1 VAVSYYNYG
10 EVRTDV
16 FYGGP
21 IGNSGDTTA
30 TIGGY
35 YRRGDGVKNVGY
47 DTNNG
52 GQFRLTLTH
61 KFDDSTSLTVTYKHI
76 DDHTQLLLPQPVKIT
91 QAEAFK
97 ESPQSV
103 DSTLKPT
110 ICRGETPS

>member
-1 VAVSYYNYG
+1 VKFG
-10 EVRTDV
+10 RTV

-35 YRRGDGVKNVGY
+35 FRRGDGVVKNVGY

-76 DDHTQLLLPQPVKIT
+76 DDHTQFFLPQAGENHAK
-91 QAEAFK
+91 AEAFK
-97 ESPQSV
+97 GSRQSL

-110 ICRGETPS
+110 ICRGGKAS